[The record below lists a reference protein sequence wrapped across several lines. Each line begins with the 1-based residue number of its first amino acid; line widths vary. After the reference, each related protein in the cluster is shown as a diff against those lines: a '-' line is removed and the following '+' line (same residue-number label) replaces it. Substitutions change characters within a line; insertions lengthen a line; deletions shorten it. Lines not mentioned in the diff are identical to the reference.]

1 MRTRYLPIAAAFLVT
16 TAALPPRAHAVAKEI
31 IELQTQVQQLQDLV
45 TQMKQADDERMGV
58 MLHLIQQNA
67 DSLTKVTQQVNT
79 MQQAVSAQNENTQLS
94 GQMQALNDSV
104 DELKTRIGK
113 LEATLQSMQGQLQNI
128 QTPPAGAAP
137 GGPTGAPAGN
147 APAGNAPAAGGPGE
161 SAAAAP
167 AGTPLQSAAPPLEQ
181 LYQSALRDYNSA
193 RYEVASSEFNDVL
206 HYYPH
211 DDLAGNAEFYLG
223 EIAYRQG
230 KYGQAVKAYDAVQEQ
245 FSGNPK
251 APAAELHKGES
262 LFAMQQKDAGAQE
275 LRSLIQRYPMSPEA
289 QEARSKLNA
298 LGIRINPGKP
308 SAYR

>member
-1 MRTRYLPIAAAFLVT
+1 MRTRYLPIAAAFLLT
-16 TAALPPRAHAVAKEI
+16 SALPPRAHAVSKEI

-58 MLHLIQQNA
+58 MLHLIQGNA
-67 DSLTKVTQQVNT
+67 DSLNKVTQQVNT
-79 MQQAVSAQNENTQLS
+79 LQQAVAAQNENQQLS

-113 LEATLQSMQGQLQNI
+113 LEATIQAMQGQLQNI
-128 QTPPAGAAP
+128 QTPPAG
-137 GGPTGAPAGN
+137 GA
-147 APAGNAPAAGGPGE
+147 APAASPGADAGQAPAPGAPGAPTSLQ
-161 SAAAAP
+161 SAA
-167 AGTPLQSAAPPLEQ
+167 GQGAAPPLEQ

-193 RYEVASSEFNDVL
+193 RYEVASSEFNDVI

-211 DDLAGNAEFYLG
+211 DDLAGNAQFYLG
-223 EIAYRQG
+223 EIAYKQG
-230 KYGQAVKAYDAVQEQ
+230 KYAQAVKDYDAVQEQ

-262 LFAMQQKDAGAQE
+262 LFALQQREAGTQE

-289 QEARSKLNA
+289 QEARSKLNG
-298 LGIRINPGKP
+298 LGIRISPSKP